1 MSALI
6 VGAGPGLSAS
16 LAKKLSARGVKV
28 ETNPP
33 TQSVLR
39 SHTFGTSS
47 SLTALIL
54 FVHACL
60 IVELELTVSNARLG
74 MY

>member
-28 ETNPP
+28 ALAARNPDKLADLCKA
-33 TQSVLR
+33 TGAKVSEL
-39 SHTFGTSS
+39 
-47 SLTALIL
+47 AL
-54 FVHACL
+54 
-60 IVELELTVSNARLG
+60 SQQ
-74 MY
+74 